1 MSEEIRNEQAHR
13 IGESPGNTGPI
24 MKPQLDQAISANQ
37 TRSEFSEQYVKP
49 VVAELIG
56 TFGFVFIGA
65 GSIITNTLT
74 HGAVGLVGIALATGL
89 ALAIMITIFAA
100 TSGGHINPAV
110 TVGFL
115 VTRRIA
121 PLLGLLYIVA
131 QLVGATLAG
140 LLLRVMYPQAL
151 WQAALLGTPNL
162 APGVSFGLGVL
173 IEAVLTFFLL
183 LAVFGTAV
191 DPRAPKIGGFG
202 IGLTVL
208 VDILLWHRPHRIS
221 GYSRGRTTDG
231 CIDESRTHLRPSTG
245 WRLLAER
252 SRLLDWADHR
262 RRHRGLDLRVCD
274 LAPAAGRSSDGQQR
288 PSERLSGSH
297 F

>member
-1 MSEEIRNEQAHR
+1 MSRHSLRKTLRDDKKGIKMSEEIRNEQANR
-13 IGESPGNTGPI
+13 ILESPGNTGPI
-24 MKPQLDQAISANQ
+24 MTPQQVKA
-37 TRSEFSEQYVKP
+37 RSKLSEQYVKP

-74 HGAVGLVGIALATGL
+74 NGMVGLVGIAFALGMG
-89 ALAIMITIFAA
+89 LAIMVTIFAA

-110 TVGFL
+110 TIAFL

-140 LLLRVMYPQAL
+140 LLLRAVYPQAV
-151 WQAALLGTPNL
+151 WQAAQLGTPML
-162 APGVSFGLGVL
+162 APGVSFGTGVL
-173 IEAVLTFFLL
+173 VEAVLTFFLL

-208 VDILLWHRPHRIS
+208 VDILVGGALTGAAMNPA
-221 GYSRGRTTDG
+221 RTFG
-231 CIDESRTHLRPSTG
+231 PA
-245 WRLLAER
+245 LAGGFWQNDLVYWIGPIIGAVIAALIYEYVI
-252 SRLLDWADHR
+252 
-262 RRHRGLDLRVCD
+262 LRVWR
-274 LAPAAGRSSDGQQR
+274 AGHQVA
-288 PSERLSGSH
+288 
-297 F
+297 

>member
-1 MSEEIRNEQAHR
+1 MNCRKGIIMNDDIRTEQAKR
-13 IGESPGNTGPI
+13 IVESPGDTGPI
-24 MKPQLDQAISANQ
+24 MTPKRDEAISANQ
-37 TRSEFSEQYVKP
+37 ARRGFSEQYVKP

-74 HGAVGLVGIALATGL
+74 NGALGLVGIAFALGL
-89 ALAIMITIFAA
+89 GLAIMVTIFAA

-110 TVGFL
+110 TVGFI

-140 LLLRVMYPQAL
+140 LLLRVMYPQAV
-151 WQAALLGTPNL
+151 WQAARLGTTYL
-162 APGVSFGLGVL
+162 GPGVSFGIGVL

-191 DPRAPKIGGFG
+191 DKRAPKIGGFG
-202 IGLTVL
+202 IGLTVFVDVL
-208 VDILLWHRPHRIS
+208 VGGPLTGASMNPA
-221 GYSRGRTTDG
+221 RTFGPALAGGFWQNDLVYWIG
-231 CIDESRTHLRPSTG
+231 PIVGGVIAALIYEYVILRP
-245 WRLLAER
+245 RQ
-252 SRLLDWADHR
+252 
-262 RRHRGLDLRVCD
+262 RVGQEEM
-274 LAPAAGRSSDGQQR
+274 AA
-288 PSERLSGSH
+288 
-297 F
+297 